1 MIEDLWEIFLKVFS
15 FFIGQNDFGPILTA
29 SMTND
34 CKRYHKA
41 DKLVADF
48 IVSFQ
53 SYAWKPKKGTYEKQ
67 ENLFT
72 YSALCVGYDRL

>member
-48 IVSFQ
+48 IV
-53 SYAWKPKKGTYEKQ
+53 
-67 ENLFT
+67 FT